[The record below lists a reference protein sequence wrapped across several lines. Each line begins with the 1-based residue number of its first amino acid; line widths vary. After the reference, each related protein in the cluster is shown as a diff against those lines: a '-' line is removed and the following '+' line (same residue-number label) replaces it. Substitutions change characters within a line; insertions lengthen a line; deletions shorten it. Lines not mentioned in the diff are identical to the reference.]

1 MRIAVIGAGIAGL
14 VSACSLQRDGHEVT
28 VYEQREHPGADGA
41 GLTLFGNAFDAL
53 AAVGLSDVVRN
64 VSSGAIARMRAGQ
77 RAPDGSW
84 LLTLPS
90 TAVATLR
97 SVHRMTLYDA
107 LVSQLAAGT
116 LRSGTA
122 AFVSCNGSPNILVHG
137 ATVEFDLVLVA
148 DGVRSKNRERLGLE
162 SGLSYAGYTAWRGV
176 TDRSV
181 DIDRAAGETWGRGS
195 IFGIVP
201 LPEDRLYWFGTLTT
215 KAGRIFDDER
225 QAVHDTFGTWHDP
238 IPASLEATPSGN
250 IIRHDIYELAKPLAT
265 FTRGR
270 TVLLGDAAHAMAPNL
285 GQGAGQAIEDAVTLA
300 LLLGRRQG
308 DDLEEVLARY
318 SKLRRKRTTALWRQS
333 RWMGNVAQASG
344 PLTSWV
350 RDMGMRLTPDRIA
363 GLASKH
369 LQSWKQP
376 G

>member
-28 VYEQREHPGADGA
+28 VYEQSEHPGADGA

-97 SVHRMTLYDA
+97 SVHRVTLYDA

-265 FTRGR
+265 FTLGR

-350 RDMGMRLTPDRIA
+350 RDMGMQLTPDRIA